1 MNPHSQ
7 PLQEKQASKKK
18 KQSVQICSM
27 RAKWGL
33 LKLTGTK
40 HNKVFCVS
48 FLFLALERRTITIFL
63 AAINW
68 KLTTQYIQ
76 AWIYRVI
83 KQLAST
89 QK

>member
-1 MNPHSQ
+1 M
-7 PLQEKQASKKK
+7 
-18 KQSVQICSM
+18 QICSM
-27 RAKWGL
+27 TAKWEL

-40 HNKVFCVS
+40 QNKEFCVS
-48 FLFLALERRTITIFL
+48 FLFLALELRTITIFL

-83 KQLAST
+83 RHLAST
-89 QK
+89 RK